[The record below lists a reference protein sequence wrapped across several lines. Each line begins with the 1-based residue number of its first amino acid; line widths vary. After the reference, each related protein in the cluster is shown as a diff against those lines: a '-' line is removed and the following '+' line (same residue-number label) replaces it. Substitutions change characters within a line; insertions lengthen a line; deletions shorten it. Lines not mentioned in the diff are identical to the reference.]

1 MKLTDEQIKLATN
14 IMIYEILRSSIRS
27 ISLPLETEPW
37 RIAFDKAAPF
47 LQLPWG
53 MPTLDEIQIGHKNS
67 LHHFDFLEETHT
79 NTITYSAGMPS
90 ALARFV
96 YERNQLLMLM
106 PKPVDPRR
114 EKISRILNGHFQPT
128 EAIVDSIIA
137 ALDAKE

>member
-14 IMIYEILRSSIRS
+14 IMIYEILHTSIRS

-53 MPTLDEIQIGHKNS
+53 MPTEEELETAVLHKDHAFSTKNEDGDVVAYCFGES
-67 LHHFDFLEETHT
+67 
-79 NTITYSAGMPS
+79 SM
-90 ALARFV
+90 LARFV
-96 YERNQLLMLM
+96 WMRNRSLM

-114 EKISRILNGHFQPT
+114 DKISRILNGHFQPT